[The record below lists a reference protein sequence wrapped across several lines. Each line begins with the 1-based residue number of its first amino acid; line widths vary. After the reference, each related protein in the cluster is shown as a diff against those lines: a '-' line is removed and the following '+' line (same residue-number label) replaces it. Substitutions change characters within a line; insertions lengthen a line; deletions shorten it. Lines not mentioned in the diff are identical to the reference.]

1 MIAECQKNAI
11 QIFCQQETN
20 KHLVIDYVFSSAIL
34 RPSYGNDN
42 QTGRKTA

>member
-1 MIAECQKNAI
+1 MNIVNI
-11 QIFCQQETN
+11 YI
-20 KHLVIDYVFSSAIL
+20 IDYVFASAIL